1 MSTAQRACLKN
12 SFAFAQRSYI
22 RDKRQYTFCR
32 DENAHSIH
40 FLGILWDL
48 TMPNWDCVSLQRCV
62 VEGVFDRLNQ
72 DQREQLLDGAEGRR
86 TMHETA
92 VNGDKE
98 KYMPD

>member
-1 MSTAQRACLKN
+1 
-12 SFAFAQRSYI
+12 
-22 RDKRQYTFCR
+22 
-32 DENAHSIH
+32 
-40 FLGILWDL
+40 
-48 TMPNWDCVSLQRCV
+48 MPNWDCVSLQRCV

-86 TMHETA
+86 TMPETA